1 MKNYMREKKYS
12 KDHEWLYQEG
22 EIATVGITNYAQESL
37 GDIVFIDLP
46 NVGKSINSGDQVGV
60 IESVKAASDL
70 FSPIGGEIIEVNKE
84 LKNSPQLVNSDPEN
98 SGWYMKIKI
107 RNENDL
113 NILMNYEE
121 YQKIIT

>member
-1 MKNYMREKKYS
+1 MSEKKYS
-12 KDHEWLYQEG
+12 KDHEWVYQEG
-22 EIATVGITNYAQESL
+22 KIATVGITNYAQESL

-46 NVGKSINSGDQVGV
+46 SVGKSINSGDQVGV

-70 FSPIGGEIIEVNKE
+70 FSPIGGEIIEVNRE

-107 RNENDL
+107 INENDL

>member
-1 MKNYMREKKYS
+1 MSEKKYS
-12 KDHEWLYQEG
+12 KDHEWVDQEG
-22 EIATVGITNYAQESL
+22 EIVTVGITNYAQESL

-121 YQKIIT
+121 YQKIII

>member
-1 MKNYMREKKYS
+1 MREIKYS
-12 KDHEWLYQEG
+12 KDHEWVYQED
-22 EIATVGITNYAQESL
+22 EIATVGITNYAQETL

-46 NVGKSINSGDQVGV
+46 SVGKSINSGDQVGV

-70 FSPIGGEIIEVNKE
+70 FSPIGGEIIEVNRE

>member
-1 MKNYMREKKYS
+1 MTEKKYS
-12 KDHEWLYQEG
+12 KDHEWVYQEG
-22 EIATVGITNYAQESL
+22 KIATVGITNYAQESL

-46 NVGKSINSGDQVGV
+46 SVGKSINSGDQVGV

-70 FSPIGGEIIEVNKE
+70 FSPIGGEIIEVNSE
-84 LKNSPQLVNSDPEN
+84 LKTSPQLVNSDPEN

>member
-1 MKNYMREKKYS
+1 MSKKKFS
-12 KDHEWLYQEG
+12 KDHEWVYQEG
-22 EIATVGITNYAQESL
+22 KIATVGITNYAQESL

-46 NVGKSINSGDQVGV
+46 SVGKSINSGDQVGV
-60 IESVKAASDL
+60 IESVKTASDL
-70 FSPIGGEIIEVNKE
+70 FSPIGGEIIEVNRE

>member
-1 MKNYMREKKYS
+1 MSEKKYS
-12 KDHEWLYQEG
+12 KAHEWVYQEG
-22 EIATVGITNYAQESL
+22 KIATVGITNYAPESL

-46 NVGKSINSGDQVGV
+46 SVGKSINSGDQVGV

-70 FSPIGGEIIEVNKE
+70 FSPIGGEIIEVNRE

-107 RNENDL
+107 RNENDF

>member
-1 MKNYMREKKYS
+1 MREIKYS
-12 KDHEWLYQEG
+12 KDHEWVYQED

-113 NILMNYEE
+113 NTLMNYEE

>member
-1 MKNYMREKKYS
+1 MREIKYS
-12 KDHEWLYQEG
+12 KDHEWVYQED

-46 NVGKSINSGDQVGV
+46 SVGKSINSGDQVGV

-70 FSPIGGEIIEVNKE
+70 FSPIGGEIIEVNRE

>member
-1 MKNYMREKKYS
+1 MSEKKYS
-12 KDHEWLYQEG
+12 KDHEWVYQEG
-22 EIATVGITNYAQESL
+22 KIATVGITNYAQESL

-46 NVGKSINSGDQVGV
+46 SVGKSINSGDQVGV

-70 FSPIGGEIIEVNKE
+70 FSPIGGEIIEVNRE

>member
-1 MKNYMREKKYS
+1 MSEKKYS
-12 KDHEWLYQEG
+12 KDHEWVYQEG
-22 EIATVGITNYAQESL
+22 KIATIGITNYAQESL

-46 NVGKSINSGDQVGV
+46 SVGKSINSGDQVGV

-70 FSPIGGEIIEVNKE
+70 FSPIGGEIIEVNRE

-113 NILMNYEE
+113 NILKNYEE

>member
-1 MKNYMREKKYS
+1 MSEKKYS
-12 KDHEWLYQEG
+12 KDHEWVDQEG
-22 EIATVGITNYAQESL
+22 EIVTVGITNYAQESL

-70 FSPIGGEIIEVNKE
+70 FSPIGGEIIEVNRE

>member
-1 MKNYMREKKYS
+1 MREIKYS
-12 KDHEWLYQEG
+12 KDHEWVYQED

>member
-1 MKNYMREKKYS
+1 MREIKYS
-12 KDHEWLYQEG
+12 KDHEWVYQED

-46 NVGKSINSGDQVGV
+46 SVGKSINSGDQVGV

-84 LKNSPQLVNSDPEN
+84 LKNSPQLINSDPEN

>member
-1 MKNYMREKKYS
+1 MREIKYS
-12 KDHEWLYQEG
+12 KDHEWVYQEG
-22 EIATVGITNYAQESL
+22 KIATVGITNYAQESL

-46 NVGKSINSGDQVGV
+46 SVGKSINSGDQVGV

-70 FSPIGGEIIEVNKE
+70 FSPIGGEIIEVNRE

>member
-1 MKNYMREKKYS
+1 MSKKKYS
-12 KDHEWLYQEG
+12 KDHEWVYQEG
-22 EIATVGITNYAQESL
+22 EIATVGITYYAQENL

-46 NVGKSINSGDQVGV
+46 SVGKSINSGDQVGV

-70 FSPIGGEIIEVNKE
+70 FSPIGGEIIEVNRE

>member
-1 MKNYMREKKYS
+1 MSEKKYS
-12 KDHEWLYQEG
+12 KDHEWVYQEG
-22 EIATVGITNYAQESL
+22 KIATVGITNYAQESL

-70 FSPIGGEIIEVNKE
+70 FSPIGGEIIEVNME

>member
-1 MKNYMREKKYS
+1 MSKKKYS
-12 KDHEWLYQEG
+12 KDHEWVLQDG
-22 EIATVGITNYAQESL
+22 EIATIGITNYAQESL

-46 NVGKSINSGDQVGV
+46 SVGKSINSGDQVGV

-70 FSPIGGEIIEVNKE
+70 FSPIGGEIIEVNRE

>member
-1 MKNYMREKKYS
+1 MSEKKYS
-12 KDHEWLYQEG
+12 KDHEWVYQEG
-22 EIATVGITNYAQESL
+22 KIATVGITNYAQESL

-70 FSPIGGEIIEVNKE
+70 FSPIGGEIIEVNSE

-121 YQKIIT
+121 YQKIIK

>member
-1 MKNYMREKKYS
+1 MSEKKYS
-12 KDHEWLYQEG
+12 KDHEWVYQEG

-46 NVGKSINSGDQVGV
+46 NVWKSINSGDQVGV

-84 LKNSPQLVNSDPEN
+84 LKNSPQLVNSDAEN

-113 NILMNYEE
+113 NILMNNEE

>member
-1 MKNYMREKKYS
+1 MSEKKYS
-12 KDHEWLYQEG
+12 KDHEWVCQEG

-46 NVGKSINSGDQVGV
+46 SVGKSINSGDQVGV

-70 FSPIGGEIIEVNKE
+70 FSPIGGEIIEVNRE

-107 RNENDL
+107 RNENDF

>member
-1 MKNYMREKKYS
+1 MSEKKYS
-12 KDHEWLYQEG
+12 KDHEWVYQEG
-22 EIATVGITNYAQESL
+22 KIATVGITNYAQESL

-70 FSPIGGEIIEVNKE
+70 FSPIGGEIIEVNRE

-113 NILMNYEE
+113 NVLMNYEE

>member
-1 MKNYMREKKYS
+1 MSEKKFS
-12 KDHEWLYQEG
+12 KDHEWVYQEG
-22 EIATVGITNYAQESL
+22 KIATVGITNYAQESL